1 MTPAGLISGAAG
13 AKALLLLALVSGPAL
28 DQSPVSPNDNP
39 RSDISVNVNLVV
51 LQATVRDS
59 AGRFVPGLRGQD
71 FTIFEDGVR
80 QTLQLF
86 RNEDVPVTVGLV
98 VDHSGSMRHKLA
110 DVVAA
115 ARTFVEF
122 SRAEDQ
128 MFVVN
133 FNEHLT
139 LGLPAEM
146 EFTSRAVELARA
158 VAHTQAEGKT
168 ALYDAVL
175 QAQRRVQRGIPEKRV
190 LVVISDG
197 GDNASVHSLA
207 EVLQSANASSAQVF
221 TIGLFDEE
229 NHDRNPGVLRR
240 LAQATGGEAFL
251 PRHSR
256 EVIGISERIATDI
269 RHQYSLGYVSNN
281 AAPGEGYR
289 AVRVTARSDRG
300 KVTVRTR
307 AGYQAAAAAKA
318 AEVRP

>member
-1 MTPAGLISGAAG
+1 MTPISPLSVGPT
-13 AKALLLLALVSGPAL
+13 AKTILLLVVLSGPAL
-28 DQSPVSPNDNP
+28 DQLPVP
-39 RSDISVNVNLVV
+39 DISMNVHLVV

-59 AGRFVPGLRGQD
+59 AGRFVLGLRGED

-80 QTLQLF
+80 QALRLC

-98 VDHSGSMRHKLA
+98 VDHSGSMRHKLP

-128 MFVVN
+128 MFVLN

-139 LGLPAEM
+139 LGLPAGVA
-146 EFTSRAVELARA
+146 FTSRAADLAHA

-175 QAQRRVQRGIPEKRV
+175 QAQQRVRGGVPDKRV

-197 GDNASVHSLA
+197 GDNASVHTLA
-207 EVLQSANASSAQVF
+207 EMLQSANVSSAQVF
-221 TIGLFDEE
+221 TIGLFDDE
-229 NHDRNPGVLRR
+229 NRDRNPQVLRR
-240 LAQATGGEAFL
+240 LAQATGGEAFF
-251 PRHSR
+251 PRQPR
-256 EVIGISERIATDI
+256 DVVGISERIATDI
-269 RHQYSLGYVSNN
+269 RHQYSLGYVSSNT
-281 AAPGEGYR
+281 AQPDGYR

-307 AGYQAAAAAKA
+307 AGYHAVSSGQTR
-318 AEVRP
+318 AEAHP